1 MSIVRTVLSFYPR
14 MIQKCFHIEFSIRA
28 SLGSGLFWMLLGIL
42 FSMGAELQKF
52 FPAFVPGLLDY
63 GRIKPISSL
72 MLIFGGFFNLFM
84 GLSFF
89 ILQSHKEVPKPL
101 SFLSFVAM
109 KLYNF
114 GLFIGIIL
122 VLGGYNTGRE
132 FGEFPWISANLLLLS
147 LLIFLGVVSFHVD
160 PKRLSPPLVLILSS
174 TVGAIV
180 VFVIGN
186 FGLPYSLFASVPI
199 FGGIEDSMLQEIYRS
214 GLLSFWIV
222 IPLIALLYHFV
233 PFYYKT
239 ELYASS
245 LGFLIPASLIL
256 TPLASPSGLV
266 FSAVPEWVQTMGI
279 SSAIALNLAFIA
291 GGSNASFSITRSTRA
306 FRSDSIGGLLRT
318 GIFFLILA
326 AILRA
331 LFSTRWLQPWFEF
344 GPMNR
349 KDISFDVLSYGL
361 MISLASAA
369 IVLQVIS
376 KQNYSRKIL
385 FRTVS
390 LIILGTIFMY
400 VGNIGT
406 AMIEHFHLSNMSLPE
421 EKGGLGELVVSSWS
435 DIYFKG
441 GLFQGETT
449 AMNYFLSL
457 KGLSFFGL
465 CLIFIGS
472 LLFCLHS
479 LYLVIFP
486 SKDSSYHHP
495 DLTDLDMVIAG
506 VPPSVGGEDEKVIL
520 ENKDNEIPKVI
531 L

>member
-1 MSIVRTVLSFYPR
+1 MSIVRAILSFYLR
-14 MIQKCFHIEFSIRA
+14 MIQKCFHIEFSIQA

-42 FSMGAELQKF
+42 FSIGAELQKF

-63 GRIKPISSL
+63 GRIKPTSSL
-72 MLIFGGFFNLFM
+72 ILIFGGFFNFFM

-89 ILQSHKEVPKPL
+89 ILQSHKEIQKPL
-101 SFLSFVAM
+101 SFLSFIAV
-109 KLYNF
+109 KLHNF

-122 VLGGYNTGRE
+122 VLGGYSTGRE
-132 FGEFPWISANLLLLS
+132 FGEFPWISANFLFLS

-160 PKRLSPPLVLILSS
+160 SKKLSPPLVLILSS

-180 VFVIGN
+180 IFVIGN
-186 FGLPYSLFASVPI
+186 FALPYSLLASVPI
-199 FGGIEDSMLQEIYRS
+199 LGGIEDSMLQEIYRS

-222 IPLIALLYHFV
+222 LPLIAFLYHFI

-279 SSAIALNLAFIA
+279 SSAIALNLVFIA
-291 GGSNASFSITRSTRA
+291 GGLNASFSITRSSTRA

-326 AILRA
+326 AVLRA

-349 KDISFDVLSYGL
+349 KDISFDVLSYGF
-361 MISLASAA
+361 MISLASVS
-369 IVLQVIS
+369 IVLQIIS

-400 VGNIGT
+400 VGNLGS
-406 AMIEHFHLSNMSLPE
+406 AMIEHFHLSNMSLPSAE
-421 EKGGLGELVVSSWS
+421 GGLGDLVVGSWS

-441 GLFQGETT
+441 GLFPGKTT

-465 CLIFIGS
+465 CLIGIGA

-479 LYLVIFP
+479 LYLAIFPP

-495 DLTDLDMVIAG
+495 DLTDMDIVIAG
-506 VPPSVGGEDEKVIL
+506 VAPSVGGEDEK
-520 ENKDNEIPKVI
+520 DNDS
-531 L
+531 